1 MLAVIAELPSPA
13 SGRSAPSSKRTRQP
27 IGADRMGAPIRI
39 FTASRGVGG
48 TKGRP
53 SAQDRTADGKMRGN
67 ALLRRASD

>member
-13 SGRSAPSSKRTRQP
+13 AGRSAPSSKRTRQP

-39 FTASRGVGG
+39 IASRGVGG

-67 ALLRRASD
+67 ALLRRARD